1 MKSCGLSL
9 LLSYIPS
16 SIVPLSIYSSF
27 LLALLFDRTLIQ
39 LSGRSFINNFP
50 KLSVWFFLW
59 PYFCSF
65 IRIFAYSPFLP
76 PISVYLDSFIGC
88 LAHFLYNRWVSV
100 FSKKNW
106 FCHLVDYC
114 NCVSKFKF
122 PQRVAGQ
129 IDSLLNNSTATR
141 PQLKFIHF
149 LLPSYGG
156 IYVLKMSRQLNVPYS
171 KRCLDCMVFIKN
183 IGN

>member
-1 MKSCGLSL
+1 MVSHSYFLISL
-9 LLSYIPS
+9 LQLFLYPYIPLFCRYFRS
-16 SIVPLSIYSSF
+16 TILSFICQY
-27 LLALLFDRTLIQ
+27 I
-39 LSGRSFINNFP
+39 GSFINNFP

-65 IRIFAYSPFLP
+65 IRIFAHSPFLP

-149 LLPSYGG
+149 LLPRYGG
-156 IYVLKMSRQLNVPYS
+156 TYVLKMSRQLNVPYS
-171 KRCLDCMVFIKN
+171 KHCLACMVFIRN
-183 IGN
+183 TGN